1 MLFLPEKQQKRQ
13 TFMARVFYILVSQVL
28 IKLLG
33 MVYRLVITN
42 IEGFGNVGNGFY
54 NAGYQVYTLLLAISS
69 VGIPNAI
76 SKMVSERTAL
86 GRYDEAKH
94 VFHTALKLFAGIGLV
109 CSALL
114 FFGADFIAHNIVHMD
129 GVEYTLRALSPA
141 IFFVCTGS
149 VVRGYCLGNQDVRAS
164 GRSQVIEQIFKTS
177 LTILIVYMLISRTPE
192 IMAAGANLATALAT
206 MLSFGYI
213 VFYYLRHRSRILQRG
228 EGSAPE
234 VPYTKKQS
242 FWRLSKSIL
251 WISIPIS
258 LSSII
263 TAFARVIDTSTIMT
277 GIKRGFAMGIPGR
290 PGIPT
295 PEMLNLEA
303 TRLSGMLS
311 KSDIITNLP
320 LALNIAFATVLVPTI
335 SAALARGE
343 KEEAESRIRY
353 SLLISTLLILPCA
366 IGLITLAQPIF
377 NLIYP
382 TTPDGA
388 DLLQLAALALIFTA
402 LDQTICGALQGLGK
416 LFIPALG
423 LSCGMVVKILLNLVL
438 IRIPS
443 VNIYGAAI
451 SSVFCHLTAF
461 LVCFLSLRRSMH
473 VPMPFMKYLC
483 KPVIASAVMGLFS
496 IAAYRLV
503 FSLLHSNAVAVFA
516 SIALSVV
523 VYLAAVC
530 LLRILT
536 PDEVRQLPGGPKIHS
551 ILKKIRLVRE

>member
-1 MLFLPEKQQKRQ
+1 
-13 TFMARVFYILVSQVL
+13 MARVFYILVSQVL

-42 IEGFGNVGNGFY
+42 IEGFGNVGNGYY

-86 GRYDEAKH
+86 GKYDEAKRI
-94 VFHTALKLFAGIGLV
+94 FHTALVLFAGIGLAF
-109 CSALL
+109 SSIL
-114 FFGADFIAHNIVHMD
+114 FFGADFIALHIIHMD
-129 GVEYTLRALSPA
+129 GVQYTLRALSPA
-141 IFFVCTGS
+141 IFFVCTGA

-177 LTILIVYMLISRTPE
+177 LTIIIVYMLISESPQ

-206 MLSFGYI
+206 MVSFFYI
-213 VFYYLRHRSRILQRG
+213 LVYYLRNKNRILARSDD
-228 EGSAPE
+228 SAPALSDTAE
-234 VPYTKKQS
+234 HS
-242 FWRLSKSIL
+242 FWKVSKSIL

-263 TAFARVIDTSTIMT
+263 TAFARVVDTSTVMT
-277 GIKRGFAMGIPGR
+277 GIKTAFAAGIPGMT
-290 PGIPT
+290 GIPT
-295 PEMLNLEA
+295 AEMLNDEA
-303 TRLSGMLS
+303 TRLSGMFA

-335 SAALARGE
+335 SSALARGRR
-343 KEEAESRIRY
+343 EEAEGRIGY

-366 IGLITLAQPIF
+366 VGLITLAQPIF

-388 DLLQLAALALIFTA
+388 ELLQLSALALIFTA

-416 LFIPALG
+416 FFVPALG
-423 LSCGMVVKILLNLVL
+423 LACGVILKIVLNIIL

-451 SSVFCHLTAF
+451 SSVFCHLAAF
-461 LVCFLSLRRSMH
+461 SICFFILKRSMSARL
-473 VPMPFMKYLC
+473 PAMKYFI
-483 KPVIASAVMGLFS
+483 KPVAASVLMGIFS
-496 IAAYRLV
+496 IAAYRVLY
-503 FSLLHSNAVAVFA
+503 LLLSSNAIATLG
-516 SIALSVV
+516 SIVLSVIFYV
-523 VYLAAVC
+523 AAVA

-536 PDEVRQLPGGPKIHS
+536 PDEVRQLPGGAKIYG
-551 ILKKIRLVRE
+551 ILKKCRLY

>member
-1 MLFLPEKQQKRQ
+1 MAEKQQRRQ

-42 IEGFGNVGNGFY
+42 IPGFGNVGNGFY

-86 GRYDEAKH
+86 GKYDEAKH
-94 VFHTALKLFAGIGLV
+94 VFHTALWLFAGIGLFF
-109 CSALL
+109 SAVL
-114 FFGADFIAHNIVHMD
+114 FFGADFIAHNVIHMD

-177 LTILIVYMLISRTPE
+177 LTIVIVYMLISREPQ

-213 VFYYLRHRSRILQRG
+213 VFYYFRHRSRILQRG
-228 EGSAPE
+228 PDSPE
-234 VPYTKKQS
+234 PVEYTHKIG
-242 FWRLSKSIL
+242 FFTLSKSIL
-251 WISIPIS
+251 FISIPIS

-277 GIKRGFAMGIPGR
+277 GIKSGFASGIPGT
-290 PGIPT
+290 PGVPT

-343 KEEAESRIRY
+343 REDAESRIRY

-366 IGLITLAQPIF
+366 VGLITLAQPIF
-377 NLIYP
+377 HLIYP
-382 TTPDGA
+382 VTPDGA
-388 DLLQLAALALIFTA
+388 DLLQLAAVALIFTA
-402 LDQTICGALQGLGK
+402 LDQTICGALHGLGK
-416 LFIPALG
+416 LFIPAIG
-423 LSCGMVVKILLNLVL
+423 LFCGMVVKILLNIVL

-451 SSVFCHLTAF
+451 SSIFCHLTAF
-461 LVCFLSLRRSMH
+461 LICYFSLKRSMLIRIP
-473 VPMPFMKYLC
+473 VGKYLI
-483 KPVIASAVMGLFS
+483 KPVAASAIMGVFS
-496 IAAYRLV
+496 IAAFRAV
-503 FSLLHSNAVAVFA
+503 HALLHSNAIAVFA
-516 SIALSVV
+516 SIALSVI
-523 VYLAAVC
+523 VYVLALC

-536 PDEVRQLPGGPKIHS
+536 PDEIKQLPGGTKILS
-551 ILKKIRLVRE
+551 ILQKCRLVRE

>member
-1 MLFLPEKQQKRQ
+1 
-13 TFMARVFYILVSQVL
+13 MARVFYILISQVL

-42 IEGFGNVGNGFY
+42 IEGFGNVGNGYY

-86 GRYDEAKH
+86 GKYDEAKH
-94 VFHTALKLFAGIGLV
+94 IFHTALVLFAGIGLF
-109 CSALL
+109 CSGIL
-114 FFGADFIAHNIVHMD
+114 FFGADFIAQKIIHMD
-129 GVEYTLRALSPA
+129 GVQYTLRALSPA
-141 IFFVCTGS
+141 VFFVCTGA

-177 LTILIVYMLISRTPE
+177 LTILIVYMLISESPQ

-206 MLSFGYI
+206 MVSFFYI
-213 VFYYLRHRSRILQRG
+213 VLYYLRNRRRILARG
-228 EGSAPE
+228 EDSAPAVSDTE
-234 VPYTKKQS
+234 KQS
-242 FWRLSKSIL
+242 FWKVSKSIL

-263 TAFARVIDTSTIMT
+263 TAFARVVDTSTIMT
-277 GIKRGFAMGIPGR
+277 GIKSAFADGIPGVAE
-290 PGIPT
+290 IPSAAA
-295 PEMLNLEA
+295 LNEEA

-335 SAALARGE
+335 SAALARGQR
-343 KEEAESRIRY
+343 KEAESRIGY

-382 TTPDGA
+382 STPDGA
-388 DLLQLAALALIFTA
+388 DLLQLAAVALIFTA

-416 LFIPALG
+416 FFVPAFGLACGVVLKIIFNFI
-423 LSCGMVVKILLNLVL
+423 L
-438 IRIPS
+438 IRIPEI
-443 VNIYGAAI
+443 NIYGAAI
-451 SSVFCHLTAF
+451 SSVLCHLAAF
-461 LVCFLSLRRSMH
+461 SICFFILKGSMQIKL
-473 VPMPFMKYLC
+473 PFLKYFV
-483 KPVIASAVMGLFS
+483 KPVTASLLMGIFS
-496 IAAYRLV
+496 IVAYKGIYLLV
-503 FSLLHSNAVAVFA
+503 ASNAVATLS
-516 SIALSVV
+516 SIALSVLFYV
-523 VYLAAVC
+523 LAVC

-536 PDEVRQLPGGPKIHS
+536 PEEVLQLPGGTKLYAIA
-551 ILKKIRLVRE
+551 KKMHLY